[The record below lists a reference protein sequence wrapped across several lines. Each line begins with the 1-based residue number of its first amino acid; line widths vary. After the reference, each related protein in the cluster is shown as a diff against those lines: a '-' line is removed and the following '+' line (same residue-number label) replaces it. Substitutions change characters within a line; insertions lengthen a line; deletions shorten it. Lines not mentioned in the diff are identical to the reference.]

1 MIIYNIGMPIYTVL
15 KREIFKV
22 PQIKVKKIENKTDS
36 ELFQRNIVHTKYLR
50 PVSTITQQS
59 TLMKSGILLG
69 YFF

>member
-1 MIIYNIGMPIYTVL
+1 MPIYTVL

-22 PQIKVKKIENKTDS
+22 PQIKVKKIESKTDS
-36 ELFQRNIVHTKYLR
+36 ELFQRNIVHKKYLR